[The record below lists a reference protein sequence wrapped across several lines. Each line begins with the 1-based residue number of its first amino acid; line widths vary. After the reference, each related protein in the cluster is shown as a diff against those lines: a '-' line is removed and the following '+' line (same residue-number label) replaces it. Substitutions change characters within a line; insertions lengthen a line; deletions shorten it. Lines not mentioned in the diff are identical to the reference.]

1 MISPSRSVRSSTST
15 TDPSRMPV
23 CAGRDRTDRSG
34 VGPRFPTGRKAG
46 GDEKDRRG
54 TGLLEQ
60 SIGATGGGQTHPAW
74 DASGFDP
81 IAGKN
86 ETHSKHGRPPR
97 KKLKRTVEVDPVGY
111 GLVENQ
117 LAGCWFPCGYPT
129 GEFGGTGQDDLKTFG
144 KTGRPI
150 GRAIEDQ
157 FGRRISLADAGR
169 KRPPGKR
176 FGPVD
181 RSFRIFSEAIGEG
194 PARIDEKF
202 PSLERRRALV
212 FKSGIPGHPSAQ
224 DSSMVR

>member
-1 MISPSRSVRSSTST
+1 MVP
-15 TDPSRMPV
+15 DFQQ
-23 CAGRDRTDRSG
+23 
-34 VGPRFPTGRKAG
+34 VGKAG
-46 GDEKDRRG
+46 GDKKDRPG

-60 SIGATGGGQTHPAW
+60 SIGTTGGGQTHPAW

-81 IAGKN
+81 IASKN
-86 ETHSKHGRPPR
+86 ETHSEHGSFLPR
-97 KKLKRTVEVDPVGY
+97 KKLERTAGIDPIGY
-111 GLVENQ
+111 GLVEDQ

-150 GRAIEDQ
+150 GRTIEDQ

-169 KRPPGKR
+169 KRPPGKH

-212 FKSGIPGHPSAQ
+212 FQIRHPVGIRPPRTRAW
-224 DSSMVR
+224 